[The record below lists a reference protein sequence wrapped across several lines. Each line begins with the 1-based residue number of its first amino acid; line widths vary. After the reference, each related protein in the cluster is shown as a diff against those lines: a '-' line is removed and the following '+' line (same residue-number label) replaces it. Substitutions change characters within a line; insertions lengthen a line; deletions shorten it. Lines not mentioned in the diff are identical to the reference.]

1 MKVNTMKN
9 RYIQFS
15 KAPTQS
21 QDDDLLAWKIHFDLE
36 DQRFIVTF
44 SDGEQ
49 KRFKTKQ
56 DARRYIN
63 EKFFSTYF

>member
-1 MKVNTMKN
+1 MKN

-15 KAPTQS
+15 KKPEAS

-36 DQRFIVTF
+36 GQRFVVTF
-44 SDGEQ
+44 SDGEKKQ
-49 KRFKTKQ
+49 FKTKQ